1 MTAQPA
7 CGAVGGTRFAIVC
20 ARSCA
25 RTIENLPAMAAAKY
39 TPLSLR
45 TRADLFTQLAA
56 LENAGLPA
64 ARAFAMLELGSAVA
78 PRIAQ
83 MQKLLA
89 QRGDIAGA
97 GASCGLF
104 NKLDARLIRAATL
117 AGSPGAM
124 YRRLADVY
132 TQRAAQAATI
142 KSRMMLPAFMLLASL
157 LIGPLPGLVNGSI
170 GAYLWKVLRPLL
182 LIGFLVLVAKP
193 LLPSLPPFKGM
204 MARRNRRDFLESLAL
219 MLEAGISMLD
229 ALPAALDTID
239 DESIKREFAR
249 IAPQVSKGATLAQA
263 LATLPQQDD
272 HLVSF
277 VQTGESSG
285 TLPEMLLRYITM
297 ETEAINGFY
306 EQLAVWAPRA
316 VYAMVALW
324 MAYSLLSGPGV
335 GAVMPAELR

>member
-1 MTAQPA
+1 MATAK
-7 CGAVGGTRFAIVC
+7 FAP
-20 ARSCA
+20 
-25 RTIENLPAMAAAKY
+25 LP
-39 TPLSLR
+39 LR
-45 TRADLFTQLAA
+45 IRADLFTQLAA

-64 ARAFAMLELGSAVA
+64 ARAFGMLELGKAAA

-97 GASCGLF
+97 GASSGLF

-124 YRRLADVY
+124 YRRLAEVY
-132 TQRAAQAATI
+132 TQRAAQAATV
-142 KSRMMLPAFMLLASL
+142 KSRMTLPAFMLLASL
-157 LIGPLPGLVNGSI
+157 FIGPLPGFATGAFGI
-170 GAYLWKVLRPLL
+170 GVYLWKILRPLL
-182 LIGFLVLVAKP
+182 LIGVVVLLAKP
-193 LLPSLPPFKGM
+193 LLPSLPPFNKII
-204 MARRNRRDFLESLAL
+204 ARRNRRDFLESLAL

-229 ALPAALDTID
+229 ALPAALDTIE
-239 DESIKREFAR
+239 DEKIKREFAR

-285 TLPEMLLRYITM
+285 TLPEMLLRYITL

-316 VYAMVALW
+316 VYAIVALW
-324 MAYSLLSGPGV
+324 IAYSLLSGPGV
-335 GAVMPAELR
+335 GTVMPAELR